1 MEITVS
7 GRHLEVTPTIREYAS
22 TKAAK
27 LPRYFDRIASI
38 EVIVNKHNA
47 LNYETEII
55 VKAEHTDPF
64 VVKCAGTDLYACID
78 DATHKLERRLTDHKE
93 RLRNRKHNV

>member
-7 GRHLEVTPTIREYAS
+7 GRHIEVTATIREYAS

-27 LPRYFDRIASI
+27 LSRYFDRITAI
-38 EVIVNKHNA
+38 EVVADKHDS
-47 LNYETEII
+47 LNYEVEII

-64 VVKCAGTDLYACID
+64 VAKSARTDLYACID
-78 DATHKLERRLTDHKE
+78 DVTHKLERQLTDHKE
-93 RLRNRKHNV
+93 RLRNRKHNI